1 MKTLLGIIICSVVI
15 ISISGI
21 NHAYSLEYIKDV
33 KNPPFKIEYPD
44 GWDMYDEFLLENE
57 LQRGVVFYDE
67 QNEPSSTLEIRTI
80 ADYNNNDTQFELER
94 VFPTGLYMELKQTC
108 ESFERYTTCSNHE
121 LIYSQIVYIDE
132 IKSYQLAYSWTMNFN
147 DDQSVERIS
156 IVTYVPDGLTTW
168 VINSESTSDGYSLY
182 KEQIFSSINSF
193 DLFPI
198 KLESQCSDDYVSI
211 IKYNGGNY
219 CIYPTSFYP
228 LLDRGWALNHNNN
241 TGEMSLK
248 VAEKFIISEY
258 EGGLSDTILI
268 SFRLE
273 ITQVAESY
281 PEKYYISANYSTTD
295 ADWIIPKNHT
305 TNLVVSNGIVIDS
318 KDA

>member
-15 ISISGI
+15 ISILGI
-21 NHAYSLEYIKDV
+21 NQAYSLEYMKDA

-44 GWDMYDEFLLENE
+44 GWDMHDEFLLGNE
-57 LQRGVVFYDE
+57 LQRVVVFYDD
-67 QNEPSSTLEIRTI
+67 QNEPLSILEVRTI
-80 ADYNNNDTQFELER
+80 GDYNNEQFELER
-94 VFPTGLYMELKQTC
+94 VFPTGLYMELKQAC
-108 ESFERYTTCSNHE
+108 ESFVKYTTCTNHE

-132 IKSYQLAYSWTMNFN
+132 IKSYQLAYSWIMNFN
-147 DDQSVERIS
+147 DDPSVERIS

-168 VINSESTSDGYSLY
+168 IINSESTGDGYSLY

-198 KLESQCSDDYVSI
+198 KLESQCSDGYVSI

-228 LLDRGWALNHNNN
+228 VLNRGWALNHNND

-258 EGGLSDTILI
+258 KGGLSDTILN

-281 PEKYYISANYSTTD
+281 PEKYYISANYSTTET
-295 ADWIIPKNHT
+295 DWIIPKNHRT
-305 TNLVVSNGIVIDS
+305 DLVVSNGIVIDA